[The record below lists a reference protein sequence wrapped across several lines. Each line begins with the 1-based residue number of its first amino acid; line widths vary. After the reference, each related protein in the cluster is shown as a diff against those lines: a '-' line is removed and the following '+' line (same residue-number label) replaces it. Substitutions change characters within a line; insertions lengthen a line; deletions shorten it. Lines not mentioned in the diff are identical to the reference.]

1 MSYKYYQE
9 KVEELEST
17 IRGDFLFLIY
27 KYGEPS
33 SKYDFYVFKVN
44 NNEVPSDCHINI
56 VEIYNNGF
64 IDNDGLQYSFS
75 TVSLNVLAELI
86 DNIKNRNFNKQ

>member
-1 MSYKYYQE
+1 MSHKHYQS

-17 IRGDFLFLIY
+17 IQNDFLFLINQ
-27 KYGEPS
+27 YGEPS
-33 SKYDFYVFKVN
+33 SEYDLQVLKVN
-44 NNEVPSDCHINI
+44 NDDVPAECHINI

-64 IDNDGLQYSFS
+64 IDNDGLQYSFY

-86 DNIKNRNFNKQ
+86 DNIKNRNFNK

>member
-1 MSYKYYQE
+1 MSHKYYQD

-17 IRGDFLFLIY
+17 IRGDFLYLINQ
-27 KYGEPS
+27 YGEPS
-33 SKYDFYVFKVN
+33 NEYDFNALKVN

-64 IDNDGLQYSFS
+64 IDNDGQQHLFH
-75 TVSLNVLAELI
+75 TVSVNVLAELI
-86 DNIKNRNFNKQ
+86 DNIKNRNFNK